1 MQSIYQWD
9 VAEFSADQIL
19 EDLRERHTYSDET
32 RTYVEEVVAGVM
44 RERWGLDKRIS
55 DRLAPGWHWDR
66 VAKVER
72 AVLRLAVYELLFMP
86 ALPPKVTINEAVN
99 LAKTF
104 GNEGSGS
111 FINGLLGRLLQDTPK
126 ANWDPTEHT
135 IVEEE
140 THEPEPEPEQEPEMV
155 EEGSETHKMLTT
167 GKWTL
172 RSEEDA

>member
-9 VAEFSADQIL
+9 VAEFTPEQIL
-19 EDLRERHTYSDET
+19 EDLRGRHSYSDET
-32 RTYVEEVVAGVM
+32 RQYVEAVVAGVI

-55 DRLAPGWHWDR
+55 ERLAPGWHWDR
-66 VAKVER
+66 IAKVER
-72 AVLRLAVYELLFMP
+72 AVLRLAAYELLFMP

-104 GNEGSGS
+104 GNENSGS

-135 IVEEE
+135 VVEEE
-140 THEPEPEPEQEPEMV
+140 AHEPEPEPEQEPEMV